1 MSASGPKIKIK
12 GYFYEDDSNYM
23 GYHAKT
29 FKVDENT
36 NFFGAGGNDDPHDME
51 KAEFFKMLNKNS
63 GLQLTLEVEDDYV
76 TEATLSS

>member
-1 MSASGPKIKIK
+1 
-12 GYFYEDDSNYM
+12 M
-23 GYHAKT
+23 GYHEKT